1 MIQMDEQ
8 LAPPAPTAELAG
20 QDGRLAG
27 LPPQLA
33 LYLALAAGLVVVL
46 LAWHAMA
53 KRAAK

>member
-1 MIQMDEQ
+1 MDEQ